1 VSDGPP
7 AAHPEAAQS
16 EAAQPEA
23 PEPESAVQPGM
34 ARFLAVSF
42 GQLVSMAGS
51 AVTEFAL
58 PLWTY
63 LKVGSLTQYA
73 ILSVLAIMPGV
84 LAAPLAGAVVDRSR
98 RRLVMLAG
106 DASSGAAVG
115 TVALLYGTG
124 SLRIGFVYALVAWLS
139 VALTFQRLAYAS
151 AVPQLVPKRYLG
163 HANGVVEMFTGI
175 AQFAAP
181 LFAVGLM
188 AAVGLGGILAI
199 DLVSFAVAVVVVL
212 AVRFPGALPLR
223 RREPLGAEILGGLRY
238 TLDRPGFRAMLG
250 YFAVQTLF
258 LSAMLV
264 AVSPL
269 VLSFAGLSSVG
280 PVIVLGGAGAA
291 LGGLTMVIWGGPV
304 RRRMRVVVLGTAVQ
318 GCFGVLTGLRPS
330 LVVVALGLAGML
342 FCLAIVRGTYSTI
355 VQVKVAQRFQGRVFA
370 VNQVIS
376 WSTIPLGFAV
386 LTPLWAH
393 VFEPMLTA
401 DGRLAGTAGV
411 VVGTGHGRG
420 IGLMYVAF
428 GLVMAVSSLLA
439 ARYGRVSRF
448 DDEVPDAVADD
459 LIGLQEHRSR
469 RESGGDQRMDSA

>member
-1 VSDGPP
+1 
-7 AAHPEAAQS
+7 
-16 EAAQPEA
+16 
-23 PEPESAVQPGM
+23 M
-34 ARFLAVSF
+34 ARFLTVSL
-42 GQLVSMAGS
+42 GQLVSIAGS
-51 AVTEFAL
+51 AVTEFAI

-106 DASSGAAVG
+106 DALSGAAVG
-115 TVALLYGTG
+115 TVALLYWTG
-124 SLRIGFVYALVAWLS
+124 SLRLGFVYALVAWLS

-163 HANGVVEMFTGI
+163 HANGVVEMFNGI

-181 LFAVGLM
+181 LVAVGLM
-188 AAVGLGGILAI
+188 AAVGLGGVLAI
-199 DLVSFAVAVVVVL
+199 DLVSFAVAVAVVL
-212 AVRFPGALPLR
+212 AVRFPAAMALR

-238 TLDRPGFRAMLG
+238 SLERPGFRAMLG

-269 VLSFAGLSSVG
+269 VLSFAGLASVG

-304 RRRMRVVVLGTAVQ
+304 RRRMRTVVLGTAVQ
-318 GCFGVLTGLRPS
+318 GGFGVLVGLRPS
-330 LVVVALGLAGML
+330 LVLIAAGLAGML
-342 FCLAIVRGTYSTI
+342 FCLALVRGTYATI
-355 VQVKVAQRFQGRVFA
+355 VQVKVPQRLQGRVFA

-386 LTPLWAH
+386 LAPLWAQ
-393 VFEPMLTA
+393 VFGPMLA
-401 DGRLAGTAGV
+401 PDGRLAGTAGA
-411 VVGTGHGRG
+411 VVGTGPGRG
-420 IGLMYVAF
+420 IGFMYVVF
-428 GLVMAVSSLLA
+428 GLVMAASSLLA
-439 ARYGRVSRF
+439 VRFGRVARF
-448 DDEVPDAVADD
+448 DDEVPDAIADD
-459 LIGLQEHRSR
+459 LLGLQEHRSR
-469 RESGGDQRMDSA
+469 REGGGAQRMENP

>member
-1 VSDGPP
+1 
-7 AAHPEAAQS
+7 
-16 EAAQPEA
+16 
-23 PEPESAVQPGM
+23 
-34 ARFLAVSF
+34 
-42 GQLVSMAGS
+42 
-51 AVTEFAL
+51 VTEFAV

-106 DASSGAAVG
+106 DAASGAAVG
-115 TVALLYGTG
+115 TVALLYWSGQMR
-124 SLRIGFVYALVAWLS
+124 LGFVYALVAWLS

-181 LFAVGLM
+181 LFAVGLL
-188 AAVGLGGILAI
+188 AAIGLGGILAV
-199 DLVSFAVAVVVVL
+199 DLASFAVAVGVVL
-212 AVRFPGALPLR
+212 AVRFPAAMALR

-238 TLDRPGFRAMLG
+238 SLARPGFRAMLG
-250 YFAVQTLF
+250 YFALQTLF

-304 RRRMRVVVLGTAVQ
+304 RRKMRAVVLGTAVQ
-318 GCFGVLTGLRPS
+318 GGFGVLTGLRPS
-330 LVVVALGLAGML
+330 LVLVAAGLAGML
-342 FCLAIVRGTYSTI
+342 FCLALVRGTYSTI
-355 VQVKVAQRFQGRVFA
+355 VQVKVPQRLQGRVFA

-386 LTPLWAH
+386 LAPLWAH
-393 VFEPMLTA
+393 VFGPMLA
-401 DGRLAGTAGV
+401 ARGRLAGTVGA
-411 VVGTGHGRG
+411 VVGTGDGRG
-420 IGLMYVAF
+420 IGFMYVVF

-448 DDEVPDAVADD
+448 DDEVPDAIADD
-459 LIGLQEHRSR
+459 LVGLREHRSR
-469 RESGGDQRMDSA
+469 REPAPTGS